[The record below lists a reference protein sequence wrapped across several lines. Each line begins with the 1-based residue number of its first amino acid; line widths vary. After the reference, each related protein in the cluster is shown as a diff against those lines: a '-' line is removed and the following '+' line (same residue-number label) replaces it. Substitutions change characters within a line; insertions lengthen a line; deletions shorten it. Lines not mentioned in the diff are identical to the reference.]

1 MTLILIIV
9 GCTIIILLSAAFS
22 FRHFIS
28 LSLFGLFAI
37 VKGVLRPCGQERR
50 HNTLVL
56 GNLAKRF
63 KLIGHDGLS
72 CLLVHVSFIIL
83 LMQESCVTHV
93 LPNNLPFIFESNIN
107 ISPPP
112 YLVFTLSLRRRIASF
127 HCSFQVI
134 VLPII
139 TSHVF
144 F

>member
-1 MTLILIIV
+1 MTLILITV
-9 GCTIIILLSAAFS
+9 GCTIIILLPAAFS

-37 VKGVLRPCGQERR
+37 VKGVLRPCGQQRR
-50 HNTLVL
+50 RNTLVL

-63 KLIGHDGLS
+63 KLIGHGLS

-83 LMQESCVTHV
+83 LMQESCVTYV

-112 YLVFTLSLRRRIASF
+112 YLVFTLSLRRRTGSF

-139 TSHVF
+139 TSHMF